1 MMQSIALQFAADP
14 SLGTVWQRRR
24 LANRQQKLASTT
36 VDQAT
41 SGKIASREAR
51 AALST
56 NLELS
61 PSRTGVRCNPARAH
75 TNTHSTGGTA

>member
-1 MMQSIALQFAADP
+1 MMQFIALQFAADP
-14 SLGTVWQRRR
+14 SLDTVRQRWR
-24 LANRQQKLASTT
+24 LANRQQKLSSTT

-51 AALST
+51 AELSA
-56 NLELS
+56 NLALS
-61 PSRTGVRCNPARAH
+61 PSRTGVCCNPARAH